1 MGWGVRD
8 KGARGLGWGMRMRGG
23 GGAGLRLEGLERWV
37 GVGVGVGLGAGG
49 KEEAKLPAT
58 LQCWQ
63 S

>member
-1 MGWGVRD
+1 MKGGLRD
-8 KGARGLGWGMRMRGG
+8 KGARALGWVAMIGG
-23 GGAGLRLEGLERWV
+23 GSGLRLEGVVRV
-37 GVGVGVGLGAGG
+37 GVGVRGRG